1 MAVRML
7 HSSGM
12 FFSVYEELY
21 YENAGDKR
29 HHIFYGLCA
38 TFSVIV
44 QDKTADIKETNLS
57 DEFPFS
63 SAFRELCALKIC
75 WCFFLLL
82 KIL

>member
-44 QDKTADIKETNLS
+44 QDKTADIKE
-57 DEFPFS
+57 
-63 SAFRELCALKIC
+63 
-75 WCFFLLL
+75 
-82 KIL
+82 